1 MSTTNQKKSV
11 PFKSL
16 ELKGK
21 YDDFSDF
28 YDHNKK
34 IIYESILDVFKEFKT
49 TRKKKLTLFVSAKIK
64 GLEWDTE
71 FNFHKEEAVVLKRD
85 LMPFFEEIEDY
96 ETCGE
101 INNLYKELTL

>member
-1 MSTTNQKKSV
+1 MSTNQNKTK

-16 ELKGK
+16 ELQGK
-21 YDDFSDF
+21 YNDFGDF
-28 YDHNKK
+28 YDQNKK
-34 IIYESILDVFKEFKT
+34 IIYESILEVFKEFKT
-49 TRKKKLTLFVSAKIK
+49 TRRKKLTLFVSAKIK

-85 LMPFFEEIEDY
+85 LMPFFEQIEDY

-101 INNLYKELTL
+101 INKLYKQLTL

>member
-1 MSTTNQKKSV
+1 MQTRKRKTE
-11 PFKSL
+11 PFKKL
-16 ELKGK
+16 EITGK
-21 YDDFSDF
+21 YKDFGDF
-28 YDHNKK
+28 YDENKRL
-34 IIYESILDVFKEFKT
+34 IYESIFDVFKEFKT
-49 TRKKKLTLFVSAKIK
+49 TRKKTLTLFVSAKIQ

-71 FNFHKEEAVVLKRD
+71 FNFHKQEAVVLKRD

>member
-1 MSTTNQKKSV
+1 MSTNQKNTE

-21 YDDFSDF
+21 YNDFTDF
-28 YDHNKK
+28 YDENKR
-34 IIYESILDVFKEFKT
+34 IIYESIFDVFKEFRNTK
-49 TRKKKLTLFVSAKIK
+49 KKKLTLFVSAKIR

-71 FNFHKEEAVVLKRD
+71 FNFHKEESVVLKRD
-85 LMPFFEEIEDY
+85 LMPYFEEIEDY
-96 ETCGE
+96 ETCNE

>member
-1 MSTTNQKKSV
+1 MSTNQKNAE

-21 YDDFSDF
+21 YNDFIDF
-28 YDHNKK
+28 YDENKR
-34 IIYESILDVFKEFKT
+34 IIYESIFDVFKEFRNTK
-49 TRKKKLTLFVSAKIK
+49 KKKLTLFVSAKIR

-71 FNFHKEEAVVLKRD
+71 FNFHKEESVVLKRD
-85 LMPFFEEIEDY
+85 LMPYFEGIEDY
-96 ETCGE
+96 ETCNE